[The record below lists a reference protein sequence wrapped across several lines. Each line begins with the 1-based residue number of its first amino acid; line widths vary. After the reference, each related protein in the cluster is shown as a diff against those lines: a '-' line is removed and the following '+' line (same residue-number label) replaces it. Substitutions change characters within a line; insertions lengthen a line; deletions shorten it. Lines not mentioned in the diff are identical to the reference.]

1 MLAPSNRDMKAMC
14 DYAIEAAD
22 WSTELPHLD
31 FAVSE
36 RERERNGEGKERGM
50 ERGRREERRGERER
64 NGEGK
69 ERGTEGIK
77 CVM

>member
-1 MLAPSNRDMKAMC
+1 MC
-14 DYAIEAAD
+14 DYATEAAD

-36 RERERNGEGKERGM
+36 RERREEWRGEGERNREGKERGM
-50 ERGRREERRGERER
+50 E
-64 NGEGK
+64 
-69 ERGTEGIK
+69 GIK

>member
-1 MLAPSNRDMKAMC
+1 MKAMC

-36 RERERNGEGKERGM
+36 R
-50 ERGRREERRGERER
+50 GRREERRVLSVLCKLFGF
-64 NGEGK
+64 
-69 ERGTEGIK
+69 IH
-77 CVM
+77 